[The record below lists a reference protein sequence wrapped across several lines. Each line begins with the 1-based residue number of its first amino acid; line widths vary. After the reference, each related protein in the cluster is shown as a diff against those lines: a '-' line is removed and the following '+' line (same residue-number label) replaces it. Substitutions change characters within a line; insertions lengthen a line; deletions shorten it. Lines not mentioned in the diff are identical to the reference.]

1 MIDLRSDT
9 VTRPSREMRRAIA
22 DAEVGD
28 DVLGDDPTVIRL
40 EELGAELLGKE
51 AALFFPTGTMANQT
65 ALALHTR
72 PGTEAIVEANAHF
85 FDWEVGGAAAN
96 SGVQLRQ
103 VATPDGLLTAQFVSA
118 AIRPGYQVRTSVVCL
133 ENTHNG
139 SGGRVMP
146 VAQMREISDVAR
158 KHSLPVHLDGARL
171 WNACAAAGVP
181 ETQFA
186 ALADT
191 VMVSL
196 SKGLGCPVGSLLAGT
211 REQMDNA
218 RWIRRRFGGGMRQSG
233 ILAAAG
239 IYALQNNRG
248 RLGEDHDNARGLAER
263 AGNIKGL
270 RVHMPE
276 TNIVMMDVEKAGMGA
291 GDVVNKLKTHGVLMV
306 EFTPTRVRA
315 VTHMDVTRADVERAA
330 DALAQVMA

>member
-9 VTRPSREMRRAIA
+9 VTRPGAAMRRAIA
-22 DAEVGD
+22 EAVVGD
-28 DVLGDDPTVIRL
+28 DVLGDDPTVAQL
-40 EELGAELLGKE
+40 EAMGAELLGKE

-65 ALALHTR
+65 ALALHAP
-72 PGTEAIVEANAHF
+72 PGTEAIVEANAHY

-103 VATPDGLLTAQFVSA
+103 VATPDGLLTAELVSA
-118 AIRPGYQVRTSVVCL
+118 AIRPPYQVRTSLICL

-146 VAQMREISDVAR
+146 LEQMAAISDVA
-158 KHSLPVHLDGARL
+158 KHHRLPLHLDGARL
-171 WNACAAAGVP
+171 WNAAAAIGVP
-181 ETQFA
+181 EAKFG

-211 REQMDNA
+211 REHMARA

-239 IYALQNNRG
+239 IYALENHRG
-248 RLGEDHDNARGLAER
+248 RLAEDHANARRLAEL
-263 AGNIKGL
+263 AGTISGL
-270 RVHMPE
+270 RVTAPE
-276 TNIVMMDVEKAGMGA
+276 TNIIMIDVERAGMA
-291 GDVVNKLKTHGVLMV
+291 ASDVVNKLKDHDVLMV
-306 EFTPTRVRA
+306 EFNPTRVRA

-330 DALAQVMA
+330 QALTEVMG